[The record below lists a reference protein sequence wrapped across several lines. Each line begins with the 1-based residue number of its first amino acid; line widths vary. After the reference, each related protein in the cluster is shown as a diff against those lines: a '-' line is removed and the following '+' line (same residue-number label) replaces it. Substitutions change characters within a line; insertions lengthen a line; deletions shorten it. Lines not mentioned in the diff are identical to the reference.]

1 MKSSTMFKSAVAAG
15 AFAVAGVATA
25 NADTITVQAGDTL
38 TKLANA
44 HGTSVDALVKAN
56 GISNANLIFVGQQL
70 QTQGTASTATAPAAP
85 AQQAASAANGSY
97 TVKAG
102 DTLFRIA
109 AANGTSVA
117 NLVSANGIQN
127 LNFITVGQVLTLSTA
142 SAPAQQPAAA
152 PAQQAAPVTEAPAP
166 TAATPAQQAAPVAA
180 APAATAA
187 TPAQQ
192 AAPATPSTPAATV
205 PDDVKYIAA
214 ADANHDGFMT
224 AAEYLAYQANGGA
237 SAASA
242 AAQQAVAPATQ
253 SQPQV
258 TPVSAPA
265 APATYADPAATTM
278 LNSLNALRASMGL
291 NPVTLD
297 AGLSAKAQARAV
309 NAVANGGLPVNHFRT
324 NGEVV
329 AIGFGFNQVVSAWYN
344 ETGMMTNGTPG
355 HRMWVTNPRA
365 TSVGFGVVGN
375 TIVAESN
382 VGQY

>member
-142 SAPAQQPAAA
+142 SAPAQQPAAD
-152 PAQQAAPVTEAPAP
+152 PAQQAATVTAAPAP
-166 TAATPAQQAAPVAA
+166 TAATPAQQPAPA
-180 APAATAA
+180 APA
-187 TPAQQ
+187 Q
-192 AAPATPSTPAATV
+192 STPAATV

-237 SAASA
+237 SAAPA